1 MHQLVP
7 QTQTRQRLWESRG
20 TPESNQSS
28 DDICSM
34 MKYETYDSS
43 NGKAVLE
50 SGDEVSSATA
60 QSLKEE
66 QQGGDQ
72 LQMSVWN
79 FLNNKIKVF

>member
-1 MHQLVP
+1 
-7 QTQTRQRLWESRG
+7 
-20 TPESNQSS
+20 
-28 DDICSM
+28 M

-43 NGKAVLE
+43 DGKAVLE

>member
-1 MHQLVP
+1 
-7 QTQTRQRLWESRG
+7 
-20 TPESNQSS
+20 
-28 DDICSM
+28 M

-43 NGKAVLE
+43 DGKAVLE

-72 LQMSVWN
+72 LQMS
-79 FLNNKIKVF
+79 FGTFSTKSRFFSPEGKVKVEVE

>member
-1 MHQLVP
+1 
-7 QTQTRQRLWESRG
+7 
-20 TPESNQSS
+20 
-28 DDICSM
+28 M

-43 NGKAVLE
+43 DGKAVLE

-72 LQMSVWN
+72 LQMSVFELFRQSQG
-79 FLNNKIKVF
+79 FLEDFSRLKGK

>member
-1 MHQLVP
+1 
-7 QTQTRQRLWESRG
+7 
-20 TPESNQSS
+20 
-28 DDICSM
+28 M

-43 NGKAVLE
+43 DGKAVLE

-72 LQMSVWN
+72 LQMSV
-79 FLNNKIKVF
+79 FELFRQSQGFFRRFFSPEGKVRVEVE

>member
-1 MHQLVP
+1 
-7 QTQTRQRLWESRG
+7 
-20 TPESNQSS
+20 
-28 DDICSM
+28 M

-43 NGKAVLE
+43 DGKAVLE

-79 FLNNKIKVF
+79 FLNKVKVFLEDFSRLKGK